1 MKNNWFKRTLCCVL
15 ALVLVLGYVPVTALA
30 EGEDIPAE
38 ETLLAETTP
47 SSEPET
53 IPETVPETVPETEP
67 ETVPETIPETE
78 PVTEPATE
86 PETVPETTA
95 ETEPGLILAAAEAEL
110 EMEDAAGIVIASGTS
125 DNLTWILTDD
135 GLLTITGSG
144 II

>member
-53 IPETVPETVPETEP
+53 IPETVPETVAETEP
-67 ETVPETIPETE
+67 ETVPETIPE
-78 PVTEPATE
+78 TE